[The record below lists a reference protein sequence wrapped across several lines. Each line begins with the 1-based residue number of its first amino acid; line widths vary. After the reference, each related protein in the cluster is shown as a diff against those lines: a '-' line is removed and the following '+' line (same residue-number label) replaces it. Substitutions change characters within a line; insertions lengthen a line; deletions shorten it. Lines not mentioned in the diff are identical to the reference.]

1 MLTFRDLSIKKKL
14 NTVIIFTSGIILLLA
29 SVAFVINDIITYRR
43 NMITEL
49 FTLADLVG
57 INSTAGLIF
66 NNSRTTQKNIAALK
80 ANPHIILTNI
90 FSKNGRIFAR
100 YFREGVEHD
109 SLHSLP
115 ETPTL
120 SDYYALHE
128 INLPTN
134 QPIEDSYFFGGGHV
148 DIFKS
153 IIYKGRMVGTV
164 HLQSDLDAL
173 NARLFRAGTIVVS
186 VFFLSLLLAFLL
198 ASKLQKLITTPIYN
212 LLNTMKVVSD
222 EKNYSIRGK
231 KQSDDEL
238 GRMIDGFNNM
248 LTQIETRDKELAQT
262 NKNLFQ
268 ALEDLKATQE
278 ELVQSEKMAAL
289 GHLVAGIAHEI
300 NTPLGAIRSSI
311 DSIAIF
317 LAQNLAQL
325 PAFFQSLSSTRQQ
338 DFLALLRQVT
348 TQAETTLTSKE
359 KRKYRRAL
367 VRQLESHAIDD
378 ANTVADT
385 LVDMGIYQDVEP
397 FLSLLKGPESK
408 TILNT
413 AYQLAATQ
421 KSTQTIITASE
432 RAAKTVFALKSFARF
447 DKTGVKVQVNL
458 TDGIETVLTLYQNQL
473 KLGVEVIQ
481 NYAQLP
487 PILCYPDD
495 LNQVWTNLIHNAL
508 QAMDYKGTLT
518 IDVSEQ
524 ENHAVISVTDS
535 GVGIPDDIKPKIF
548 EPFFTTKPAGEGSG
562 LGLDIVKKIIDKHE
576 GKITF
581 TSTPGKTTFSVYL
594 PVNSYRCSE
603 K

>member
-43 NMITEL
+43 NMITDL

-57 INSTAGLIF
+57 INSAAGLFF
-66 NNSRTTQKNIAALK
+66 NNSGTTKKNIAALK
-80 ANPHIILTNI
+80 ANPHIIITNI

-100 YFREGVEHD
+100 YFQKGVEHD
-109 SLHSLP
+109 FLHSLP

-120 SDYYALHE
+120 SDYYALHD

-134 QPIEDSYFFGGGHV
+134 QPIEDTYFFARGHV

-173 NARLFRAGTIVVS
+173 NARLFWAGTIVVS

-222 EKNYSIRGK
+222 EKNYSIRGQ

-238 GRMIDGFNNM
+238 GRLIDGFNNM
-248 LTQIETRDKELAQT
+248 LTQIETRDQELAQT
-262 NKNLFQ
+262 NKNLSQ

-300 NTPLGAIRSSI
+300 NTPLGAIRSSV
-311 DSIAIF
+311 DSIATF
-317 LAQNLAQL
+317 LAQNIAQL
-325 PAFFQSLSSTRQQ
+325 PAFFQSLSPTRQQ
-338 DFLALLRQVT
+338 DFLALLSKIT
-348 TQAETTLTSKE
+348 TQPETTLTSKE

-367 VRQLESHAIDD
+367 IRQLESHAIDD
-378 ANTVADT
+378 ANTIADT

-397 FLSLLKGPESK
+397 FLSLLKGPESQ

-421 KSTQTIITASE
+421 KSTQTITTASE

-458 TDGIETVLTLYQNQL
+458 TDGIETVLTLYHNQL
-473 KLGVEVIQ
+473 KLGVEVIR

-487 PILCYPDD
+487 QILCYPDD

-524 ENHAVISVTDS
+524 DNHAVISVTDS

-562 LGLDIVKKIIDKHE
+562 LGLDIVRKIIDKHE
-576 GKITF
+576 GKMNF

-594 PVNSYRCSE
+594 PINS
-603 K
+603 

>member
-1 MLTFRDLSIKKKL
+1 
-14 NTVIIFTSGIILLLA
+14 
-29 SVAFVINDIITYRR
+29 
-43 NMITEL
+43 
-49 FTLADLVG
+49 
-57 INSTAGLIF
+57 
-66 NNSRTTQKNIAALK
+66 
-80 ANPHIILTNI
+80 
-90 FSKNGRIFAR
+90 
-100 YFREGVEHD
+100 
-109 SLHSLP
+109 
-115 ETPTL
+115 
-120 SDYYALHE
+120 
-128 INLPTN
+128 
-134 QPIEDSYFFGGGHV
+134 
-148 DIFKS
+148 
-153 IIYKGRMVGTV
+153 
-164 HLQSDLDAL
+164 
-173 NARLFRAGTIVVS
+173 
-186 VFFLSLLLAFLL
+186 
-198 ASKLQKLITTPIYN
+198 
-212 LLNTMKVVSD
+212 
-222 EKNYSIRGK
+222 
-231 KQSDDEL
+231 
-238 GRMIDGFNNM
+238 
-248 LTQIETRDKELAQT
+248 
-262 NKNLFQ
+262 
-268 ALEDLKATQE
+268 
-278 ELVQSEKMAAL
+278 MAAL

-385 LVDMGIYQDVEP
+385 LVDMGI
-397 FLSLLKGPESK
+397 
-408 TILNT
+408 
-413 AYQLAATQ
+413 ATQ

-447 DKTGVKVQVNL
+447 DKTGEKVQVNL

-524 ENHAVISVTDS
+524 DNHAVISVTDS

-562 LGLDIVKKIIDKHE
+562 LGLDIVMKIIDKHE

-581 TSTPGKTTFSVYL
+581 TSTQGKTTFSVYL